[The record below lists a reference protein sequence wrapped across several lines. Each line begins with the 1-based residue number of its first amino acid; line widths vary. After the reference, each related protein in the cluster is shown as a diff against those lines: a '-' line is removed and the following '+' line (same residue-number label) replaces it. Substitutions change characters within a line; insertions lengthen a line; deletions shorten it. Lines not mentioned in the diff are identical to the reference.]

1 MNKNQL
7 NAKGFTLIEL
17 IVVIVILGIMSA
29 IAVPKFV
36 NFQSDART
44 SVMNGLEG
52 AIRGASTLAYSKS
65 LIEGEETQASASVDM
80 SGQTV
85 DTVFGY
91 PAGTAAGIEVA
102 IDLEGDITVAHAAG
116 VSTFQYGTI
125 GATCQVSYT
134 QAAAAGSAPTI
145 VTTTTGC

>member
-1 MNKNQL
+1 MNLNQA
-7 NAKGFTLIEL
+7 NTKGFTLIEL

-44 SVMNGLEG
+44 SVINGLEG
-52 AIRGASTLAYSKS
+52 AIRGAATLAYSKS
-65 LIEGEETQASASVDM
+65 LIEGEETQAAASVTM
-80 SGQTV
+80 TVPV

-91 PAGTAAGIEVA
+91 PAGTAAGIEAALDV
-102 IDLEGDITVAHAAG
+102 EGDITIAHAAG

-134 QAAAAGSAPTI
+134 QSAAAGAAPAI
-145 VTTTTGC
+145 ASTTTGC